1 MGISINLDPIER
13 PLTEFLESYSF
24 TSNLILTP
32 TSKFITETLI
42 VLFFIVLSYETIY
55 WTGIYLNLWEYHA
68 KDIFTEVPIHCAHV
82 YVRLNVISAKDMDQL
97 EKYYSLKQHSKFNIL
112 KWNELNQ
119 LGSGLFKLRKF
130 IKYHFEFSP
139 EDFEMNENPE
149 FGSTVIHL
157 RRKILQ
163 LFENSKIYKEFHDKE
178 YKDRDVLIFNKY
190 DKEIDHQLDSCYLS
204 KCDIETGNVIDC
216 IIIY

>member
-1 MGISINLDPIER
+1 MDTSFRWDFIER
-13 PLTEFLESYSF
+13 PLTSFLESYSF

-42 VLFFIVLSYETIY
+42 VLFIIVLTYETIY
-55 WTGIYLNLWEYHA
+55 WSGIYLNLWEYHA

-82 YVRLNVISAKDMDQL
+82 YFRLNVIDAKNLDQL
-97 EKYYSLKQHSKFNIL
+97 EKYYALKQNSKYNIL

-119 LGSGLFKLRKF
+119 LGSSLFKLKKF
-130 IKYHFEFSP
+130 IRYHFEFSP

-178 YKDRDVLIFNKY
+178 YRDGDVLLFNKN
-190 DKEIDHQLDSCYLS
+190 DKEVDHKQDSCYLS
-204 KCDIETGNVIDC
+204 KCNIETGNVIDC